1 MLWSP
6 VRCYLQIFLTL
17 YRVRPGIA
25 FRTKRF
31 RSVSEQKNRGMGFS
45 VLIAREMK
53 REPKNERAG
62 RWRGRKET
70 FLSSPPLPALLLA
83 PFFARSWT
91 LVPRSLLLNRTETLA
106 TQAKPGT
113 ERSVKSLLTL
123 QILFADQRLVCQCGY
138 EEIHAGKINA
148 ACFKAGQGCPHRLH
162 NISKEQKRIDIN

>member
-1 MLWSP
+1 
-6 VRCYLQIFLTL
+6 
-17 YRVRPGIA
+17 
-25 FRTKRF
+25 
-31 RSVSEQKNRGMGFS
+31 MGFS
-45 VLIAREMK
+45 VLTAREMK
-53 REPKNERAG
+53 RAPKNERAG

-83 PFFARSWT
+83 PLFARSWT

-113 ERSVKSLLTL
+113 ERSVKGLLTL